1 MMQAAATTRISSGAH
16 YPKRDDSLASSEQ
29 GDILNGDATA
39 DHGGDTNN
47 IEKTILEVE
56 KLRREKIS
64 HHMEMEKLKVKLK

>member
-1 MMQAAATTRISSGAH
+1 MQAAATTRISSGAH

-29 GDILNGDATA
+29 GDILNGATA